1 MTTRFTAVALL
12 AVGLLAAV
20 PVSAEVIG
28 KADTAFKLIGRNHQ
42 VVVEAFDDPKV
53 KGVTCFVSMARKGGL
68 SGTLGLAEGN
78 IGCIDCLSADRAD
91 RLHGADRCG

>member
-42 VVVEAFDDPKV
+42 VVVEASPV
-53 KGVTCFVSMARKGGL
+53 
-68 SGTLGLAEGN
+68 
-78 IGCIDCLSADRAD
+78 LSAWRA
-91 RLHGADRCG
+91 RAG